1 MKMAKVV
8 VQKCP
13 VYDKEA
19 LKERIRYS
27 LAALGKEALKPGMK
41 VFIKPNCVGA
51 FAPELAITTHPV
63 FLEAVVEIL
72 KEYTDDITVGD
83 NPATKEIVPVMKK
96 CGLYEIVQKHG
107 LKVLNGQ
114 DLVTI
119 RNPQAKIFSEFQVS
133 REMVETDLLV
143 NLPKLKT
150 HSLTYMSVAEKNLF
164 GFVYGLSKAGWHVR
178 ANNPLQFG
186 EALNDLYGAIL
197 EAYAGRKMLHICDG
211 VLGLEGEGPGTAGR
225 PKAAGVILASFDA
238 VSLDRVAASVCN
250 LDPEKI
256 FVTKIATER
265 KYGEGN
271 LEKIEIL
278 GESLDSFRDLK
289 FQEPVNPHST
299 FGLRLL
305 KYSFLRNLLLEHPR
319 IDHVRCIKCGEC
331 AKICPPQ
338 ALRHRKGN
346 FPNLRKTDCIRCW
359 CCAEVCPKN
368 AIKKTKR
375 PLVGRIALKNRD

>member
-1 MKMAKVV
+1 
-8 VQKCP
+8 
-13 VYDKEA
+13 
-19 LKERIRYS
+19 
-27 LAALGKEALKPGMK
+27 
-41 VFIKPNCVGA
+41 
-51 FAPELAITTHPV
+51 
-63 FLEAVVEIL
+63 
-72 KEYTDDITVGD
+72 
-83 NPATKEIVPVMKK
+83 
-96 CGLYEIVQKHG
+96 
-107 LKVLNGQ
+107 
-114 DLVTI
+114 
-119 RNPQAKIFSEFQVS
+119 
-133 REMVETDLLV
+133 
-143 NLPKLKT
+143 
-150 HSLTYMSVAEKNLF
+150 
-164 GFVYGLSKAGWHVR
+164 
-178 ANNPLQFG
+178 
-186 EALNDLYGAIL
+186 
-197 EAYAGRKMLHICDG
+197 
-211 VLGLEGEGPGTAGR
+211 
-225 PKAAGVILASFDA
+225 AGVILASFDA